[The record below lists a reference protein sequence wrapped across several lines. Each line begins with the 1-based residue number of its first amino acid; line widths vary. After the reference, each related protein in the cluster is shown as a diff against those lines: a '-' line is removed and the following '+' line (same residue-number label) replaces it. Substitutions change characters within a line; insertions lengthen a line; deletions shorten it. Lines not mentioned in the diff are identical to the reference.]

1 MYHPNIYHDGKICL
15 DILKD
20 KWSQVYDV
28 LAVLTAI
35 RALLSDPNPNSPAN
49 NEVAELFVKDR
60 K

>member
-1 MYHPNIYHDGKICL
+1 MYHHNIYHDGKICL
-15 DILKD
+15 DILKE